1 MTTETEWHL
10 SKSVPL
16 TFVVAIFLQTVSL
29 VWYVSSM
36 DNNIKNN
43 QKEILRQDARLTGI
57 ENTVQAQALTLAR
70 IDENIKSI
78 RVMMERVS
86 NRDDPRNG
94 R

>member
-1 MTTETEWHL
+1 MENETEWHL

-16 TFVVAIFLQTVSL
+16 TFVIAIFIQTVSL

-43 QKEILRQDARLTGI
+43 EKELLRQDVRISTLEGV
-57 ENTVQAQALTLAR
+57 VQAQALTLAR

-78 RVMMERVS
+78 RVMMERVAYKDEA
-86 NRDDPRNG
+86 R
-94 R
+94 

>member
-1 MTTETEWHL
+1 MNEQEWHL

-43 QKEILRQDARLTGI
+43 EKELLRQDVRLSSL
-57 ENTVQAQALTLAR
+57 EDVVQSQALTLAR

-78 RVMMERVS
+78 RIMMEKVS
-86 NRDDPRNG
+86 DRDDPR
-94 R
+94 

>member
-1 MTTETEWHL
+1 M

-16 TFVVAIFLQTVSL
+16 TFVIAIFIQTVSL

-43 QKEILRQDARLTGI
+43 EKELLRQDVRI
-57 ENTVQAQALTLAR
+57 NTLEGVVQAQALTLAR

-78 RVMMERVS
+78 RVMMERVAYKDEA
-86 NRDDPRNG
+86 R
-94 R
+94 

>member
-1 MTTETEWHL
+1 VENQTEWHL

-16 TFVVAIFLQTVSL
+16 TFVIAIFIQTVSL

-43 QKEILRQDARLTGI
+43 EKELLRQDVRI
-57 ENTVQAQALTLAR
+57 NTLEGVVQAQALTLAR

-78 RVMMERVS
+78 RVMMERVAHKDEA
-86 NRDDPRNG
+86 R
-94 R
+94 

>member
-1 MTTETEWHL
+1 MENETEWHL

-16 TFVVAIFLQTVSL
+16 TFVIAIFIQTVSL

-43 QKEILRQDARLTGI
+43 EKELLRQDVRI
-57 ENTVQAQALTLAR
+57 NTLEGVVQTQALTLAR

-78 RVMMERVS
+78 RVMMERVAYKDEA
-86 NRDDPRNG
+86 R
-94 R
+94 

>member
-1 MTTETEWHL
+1 VENQTEWHL

-16 TFVVAIFLQTVSL
+16 TFVIAIFIQTVSL

-43 QKEILRQDARLTGI
+43 EKELLRQDVRISTLEGV
-57 ENTVQAQALTLAR
+57 VQAQALTLAR

-78 RVMMERVS
+78 RVMMERVAYKDEA
-86 NRDDPRNG
+86 R
-94 R
+94 

>member
-1 MTTETEWHL
+1 MNEQEWHL

-43 QKEILRQDARLTGI
+43 EKELLRQDVRLGSL
-57 ENTVQAQALTLAR
+57 EDVVQTQALTLAR

-78 RVMMERVS
+78 RIMMERVS
-86 NRDDPRNG
+86 NRDDPR
-94 R
+94 